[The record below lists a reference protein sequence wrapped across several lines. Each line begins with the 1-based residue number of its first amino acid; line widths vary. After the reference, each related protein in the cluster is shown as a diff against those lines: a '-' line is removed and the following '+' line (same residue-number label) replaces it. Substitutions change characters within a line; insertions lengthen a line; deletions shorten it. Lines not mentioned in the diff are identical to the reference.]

1 MNKWAIGFT
10 QIPYPLILC
19 LHHAGKQMMKR
30 LEMFSVL
37 LHVSVCMCV
46 SVPVNS
52 TLIALALQ
60 LGDFQSEENFGI
72 NKKDISKV
80 SKCVIICA
88 FQSEKTGRRKNYVE
102 QADQMK
108 LFTVESVVQH

>member
-1 MNKWAIGFT
+1 
-10 QIPYPLILC
+10 
-19 LHHAGKQMMKR
+19 MKR

-108 LFTVESVVQH
+108 LFTVESVVQR